1 MNVRIGLICGIAAL
15 LVAAQASADDA
26 GLAAECAGS
35 FADRAQSAQRDYRDW
50 LRETAEARAQRQA
63 FEKANGPKLVEF
75 FDAHCR
81 FLNDLETAIR
91 QLDDPNTIVCNATK
105 PKGLTV
111 EIVAYGTV
119 EQAAPRLHIAGDS
132 DNRRCEAS
140 DTAERFSLV
149 FDPDGQDAETLIAKQ
164 SLLCY
169 ADDRPSCTKAMA
181 QVAQL
186 KAKLAA
192 KRDKG
197 S

>member
-1 MNVRIGLICGIAAL
+1 LNARFGLICGIAAL
-15 LVAAQASADDA
+15 LVAAQATADDA
-26 GLAAECAGS
+26 GGAAECARS
-35 FADRAQSAQRDYRDW
+35 FPDRAHSAQRDYRDW
-50 LRETAEARAQRQA
+50 LRETAEARAQKQA

-81 FLNDLETAIR
+81 FLNDLETAVR
-91 QLDDPNTIVCNATK
+91 QLDDPNTIVCNAPK

-111 EIVAYGTV
+111 EIIAYGTV
-119 EQAAPRLHIAGDS
+119 EQDEPRLHIAAGDS
-132 DNRRCEAS
+132 DNRRCQAS

-149 FDPDGQDAETLIAKQ
+149 FDPAGQDAWTLIATQ

-169 ADDRPSCTKAMA
+169 GDGSPRCTKAMA

-192 KRDKG
+192 K
-197 S
+197 